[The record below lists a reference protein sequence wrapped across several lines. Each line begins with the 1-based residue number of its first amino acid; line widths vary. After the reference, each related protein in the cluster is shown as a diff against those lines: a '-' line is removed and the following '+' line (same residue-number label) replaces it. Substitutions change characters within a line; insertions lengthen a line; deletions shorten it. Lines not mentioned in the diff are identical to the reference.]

1 MANKNYRYLLVG
13 DGFSAFG
20 SWIDF
25 LAILTMAAYFYKV
38 NAFEMA
44 AVSAAALLPGIL
56 LARRIGRLTDGA
68 NPKIILQLSIGGRLL
83 LTAAIVFSGNLY
95 IFLALV
101 AIRSIFTSVAPPAI
115 NVLAVRAI
123 EEAERP
129 RFYSALNVLNNCA
142 KVVAPAIGTIASSL
156 SSEVFALLLS
166 GLCSLLA
173 MLFFGRLTVPQA
185 TARSAPLAAKSA
197 LIAQPNFLLLVYV
210 AASYA
215 FFVFMVNNLVPLALQ
230 QSGFDK
236 ALLGI
241 LISCSGLGNILTGIW
256 LTKRRNRAAAE
267 TSLMDVALP
276 ASLQAIGFGCIG
288 AVLVVAPSLHQVL
301 LPICFFII
309 GTFSARYAI
318 QCNVYMSTHFA
329 SNIGAASAAIQGW
342 QNAMILIAP
351 MIGAFVLE
359 HAGPSNL
366 FMFAA
371 AVGLVA
377 YVALLLKIQVFA
389 KTQPLGAK

>member
-1 MANKNYRYLLVG
+1 MANKNYRNLLIG
-13 DGFSAFG
+13 DGLSAFG

-25 LAILTMAAYFYKV
+25 LAILTMAAYFYNV

-56 LARRIGRLTDGA
+56 LAKRIGQAVDGTNA
-68 NPKIILQLSIGGRLL
+68 KTLLQLSIGGRLL
-83 LTAAIVFSGNLY
+83 MTAAIVFSANLY
-95 IFLALV
+95 LFLVFV

-115 NVLAVRAI
+115 NVLAVRTI
-123 EEAERP
+123 ESDERP
-129 RFYSALNVLNNCA
+129 RFYSALNVINNSA
-142 KVVAPAIGTIASSL
+142 KVIAPAIGTVASSQ

-173 MLFFGRLTVPQA
+173 MLFFGRLAVQPT
-185 TARSAPLAAKSA
+185 TAHSMPNQAKSS
-197 LIAQPNFLLLVYV
+197 LIDQPSFLSFVYV

-215 FFVFMVNNLVPLALQ
+215 FLVFMVNNLVPLALQ

-241 LISCSGLGNILTGIW
+241 LISCSGAGNILTGIW
-256 LTKRRNRAAAE
+256 LAKRSKEA
-267 TSLMDVALP
+267 TITPQLISVALP

-288 AVLVVAPSLHQVL
+288 VVLSFAPNLHQVL

-309 GTFSARYAI
+309 GTFSARFAI

-329 SNIGAASAAIQGW
+329 SNIGAVSAAVQGF

-351 MIGAFVLE
+351 MIGAVVLE
-359 HAGPSNL
+359 NAGPSNL
-366 FMFAA
+366 FLFAA
-371 AVGLVA
+371 ALGLA
-377 YVALLLKIQVFA
+377 SFGLLILKLKVSNRTA
-389 KTQPLGAK
+389 PQP

>member
-1 MANKNYRYLLVG
+1 MANKNYRNLLIG
-13 DGFSAFG
+13 DGLSAFG

-56 LARRIGRLTDGA
+56 LAKRIGQAADST
-68 NPKIILQLSIGGRLL
+68 NPKTLLQLSIGGRLL
-83 LTAAIVFSGNLY
+83 MTAAIVFSANLY
-95 IFLALV
+95 LFLVFV
-101 AIRSIFTSVAPPAI
+101 AIRSIFTSVALPAI
-115 NVLAVRAI
+115 NVLAVRTI
-123 EEAERP
+123 EQDERP
-129 RFYSALNVLNNCA
+129 RFYSALNVINNSA
-142 KVVAPAIGTIASSL
+142 KVIAPAIGTVASSL

-166 GLCSLLA
+166 GVCSLLA
-173 MLFFGRLTVPQA
+173 MLFFGLLAVQPT
-185 TARSAPLAAKSA
+185 TARSMPNQAKSS
-197 LIAQPNFLLLVYV
+197 LIQQPNFLSFVYV

-241 LISCSGLGNILTGIW
+241 LISCSGAGNILTGVW
-256 LTKRRNRAAAE
+256 LAKRSREA
-267 TSLMDVALP
+267 TITPQLISVALP

-288 AVLVVAPSLHQVL
+288 LVLAFAPHLHQVL

-309 GTFSARYAI
+309 GTFSARFAI

-329 SNIGAASAAIQGW
+329 SNIGAVSAAVQSF

-351 MIGAFVLE
+351 MIGAVVLE
-359 HAGPSNL
+359 NAGSSNL
-366 FMFAA
+366 FLFAA
-371 AVGLVA
+371 ALGLA
-377 YVALLLKIQVFA
+377 SYGLLILKLNVLNRA
-389 KTQPLGAK
+389 APQP

>member
-1 MANKNYRYLLVG
+1 MANKNYRNLLIG
-13 DGFSAFG
+13 DGLSAFG

-56 LARRIGRLTDGA
+56 LAKRIGQAADGT
-68 NPKIILQLSIGGRLL
+68 NPKTLLQLSIGGRLL
-83 LTAAIVFSGNLY
+83 MTAAIVFSANFYL
-95 IFLALV
+95 FLVFV

-115 NVLAVRAI
+115 NVLAVRTI
-123 EEAERP
+123 EQDERP
-129 RFYSALNVLNNCA
+129 RFYSALNVINNSA
-142 KVVAPAIGTIASSL
+142 KVIAPAIGTVASSM

-173 MLFFGRLTVPQA
+173 MLFFGRLAVQTT
-185 TARSAPLAAKSA
+185 TARSMPNQAKSS
-197 LIAQPNFLLLVYV
+197 LIDQPNFLPFVYV
-210 AASYA
+210 AASCA

-241 LISCSGLGNILTGIW
+241 LISCSGAGNILTGMW
-256 LTKRRNRAAAE
+256 LSKRSKE
-267 TSLMDVALP
+267 GTITPQLISVALP

-288 AVLVVAPSLHQVL
+288 VVLAFAPHLHQVL

-309 GTFSARYAI
+309 GTFSARFAI

-329 SNIGAASAAIQGW
+329 SNIGAVSTAVQGF

-351 MIGAFVLE
+351 MIGAVVLE
-359 HAGPSNL
+359 NAGPSNL
-366 FMFAA
+366 FLFAA
-371 AVGLVA
+371 ALGLA
-377 YVALLLKIQVFA
+377 SYGLLILKLKVLNRA
-389 KTQPLGAK
+389 APQP

>member
-1 MANKNYRYLLVG
+1 MANKNYRNLLIG
-13 DGFSAFG
+13 DGLSAFG

-38 NAFEMA
+38 NSFEMA

-56 LARRIGRLTDGA
+56 LSKRIGQAVDGS
-68 NPKIILQLSIGGRLL
+68 NPKTLLQLSIGGRLL
-83 LTAAIVFSGNLY
+83 MTAAIVFSTSLY
-95 IFLALV
+95 LFLVFV

-115 NVLAVRAI
+115 NVLAVRTI
-123 EEAERP
+123 EQDERP
-129 RFYSALNVLNNCA
+129 RFYSALNVINNSA
-142 KVVAPAIGTIASSL
+142 KVIAPAIGTVASSL

-173 MLFFGRLTVPQA
+173 MLFFGRLAVQPT
-185 TARSAPLAAKSA
+185 TARSMPNQAKSS
-197 LIAQPNFLLLVYV
+197 LIDQPNFLPFVYV

-241 LISCSGLGNILTGIW
+241 LISCSGAGNILTGIW
-256 LTKRRNRAAAE
+256 LAKRRKEA
-267 TSLMDVALP
+267 TITPQLISVALP

-288 AVLVVAPSLHQVL
+288 VVLAFTPNLHQVL
-301 LPICFFII
+301 LPICFVII
-309 GTFSARYAI
+309 GTFSARFAI

-329 SNIGAASAAIQGW
+329 SNIGAVSAAVQGY

-359 HAGPSNL
+359 NAGSSNL

-371 AVGLVA
+371 ALGLA
-377 YVALLLKIQVFA
+377 SFGLLILKLKVSNRTA
-389 KTQPLGAK
+389 PQP

>member
-1 MANKNYRYLLVG
+1 MANKNYRNLLIG
-13 DGFSAFG
+13 DGLSAFG

-56 LARRIGRLTDGA
+56 LAKRIGRAVDGT
-68 NPKIILQLSIGGRLL
+68 NPKTLLQLSIGGRLL
-83 LTAAIVFSGNLY
+83 MTAAIVFSANLY
-95 IFLALV
+95 LFLVFV

-115 NVLAVRAI
+115 NVLAVRTI
-123 EEAERP
+123 EPDERP
-129 RFYSALNVLNNCA
+129 RFYSVLNVINNSA
-142 KVVAPAIGTIASSL
+142 KVIAPAIGTVTSSL

-173 MLFFGRLTVPQA
+173 MLFFGRLAVQPT
-185 TARSAPLAAKSA
+185 TARSMPNHVKSSW
-197 LIAQPNFLLLVYV
+197 IDQPNFFPFAYV

-241 LISCSGLGNILTGIW
+241 LISCSGAGNILTGIW
-256 LTKRRNRAAAE
+256 LAKRSKEA
-267 TSLMDVALP
+267 TITPQLISVALP

-288 AVLVVAPSLHQVL
+288 VVLALAPNLHQVL

-309 GTFSARYAI
+309 GTFSARFAI

-329 SNIGAASAAIQGW
+329 SNIGAVSAAVQGF

-351 MIGAFVLE
+351 MVGAVVLE
-359 HAGPSNL
+359 NAGPSNL
-366 FMFAA
+366 FLFAA
-371 AVGLVA
+371 ALGLA
-377 YVALLLKIQVFA
+377 SYGLLILKLKVLNRTA
-389 KTQPLGAK
+389 PQP

>member
-1 MANKNYRYLLVG
+1 MANKNYRNLLIG
-13 DGFSAFG
+13 DGLSAFG

-56 LARRIGRLTDGA
+56 LAKRIGQATDGT
-68 NPKIILQLSIGGRLL
+68 NPKTLLQLSIGGRLL
-83 LTAAIVFSGNLY
+83 MTAAIVFSANLY
-95 IFLALV
+95 LFLVFV

-115 NVLAVRAI
+115 NVLAVRTI
-123 EEAERP
+123 ESDERP
-129 RFYSALNVLNNCA
+129 RFYSALNVINNSA
-142 KVVAPAIGTIASSL
+142 KVIAPVIGTVASSQ

-173 MLFFGRLTVPQA
+173 MLFFGRLAVQPT
-185 TARSAPLAAKSA
+185 TARSMPNQAKSS
-197 LIAQPNFLLLVYV
+197 LIDQPSFLSFVYV

-215 FFVFMVNNLVPLALQ
+215 FLVFMVNNLVPLALQ

-241 LISCSGLGNILTGIW
+241 LISCSGAGNILTGIW
-256 LTKRRNRAAAE
+256 LAKRSKEA
-267 TSLMDVALP
+267 TITPQLISVALP

-288 AVLVVAPSLHQVL
+288 VVLSFAPNLHQVL

-309 GTFSARYAI
+309 GTFSARFAI

-329 SNIGAASAAIQGW
+329 SNIGAVSAAVQGF

-351 MIGAFVLE
+351 MIGAVVLE
-359 HAGPSNL
+359 NAGPSNL
-366 FMFAA
+366 FLFAA
-371 AVGLVA
+371 ALGLA
-377 YVALLLKIQVFA
+377 SFGLLILKLKVSNRTA
-389 KTQPLGAK
+389 PQP

>member
-1 MANKNYRYLLVG
+1 MANKNYRNLLIG
-13 DGFSAFG
+13 DGLSAFG

-56 LARRIGRLTDGA
+56 LAKRIGQAADST
-68 NPKIILQLSIGGRLL
+68 NPKTLLQLSIGGRLL
-83 LTAAIVFSGNLY
+83 MTAAIVFSANLY
-95 IFLALV
+95 LFLVFV
-101 AIRSIFTSVAPPAI
+101 AIRSIFTSVALPAI
-115 NVLAVRAI
+115 NVLAVRTI
-123 EEAERP
+123 EQDERP
-129 RFYSALNVLNNCA
+129 RFYSALNVINNSA
-142 KVVAPAIGTIASSL
+142 KVIAPAIGTVASSL

-166 GLCSLLA
+166 GVCSLLA
-173 MLFFGRLTVPQA
+173 MLFFGLLAVQPT
-185 TARSAPLAAKSA
+185 TARSMPNQVKSS
-197 LIAQPNFLLLVYV
+197 LIDQPNFLSFVYV

-241 LISCSGLGNILTGIW
+241 LISCSGAGNILTGIW
-256 LTKRRNRAAAE
+256 LAKRLKEA
-267 TSLMDVALP
+267 TITPQLISVALP

-288 AVLVVAPSLHQVL
+288 VVLALAPNLHQVL

-309 GTFSARYAI
+309 GTFSARFAI
-318 QCNVYMSTHFA
+318 QCNVYMSTYFA
-329 SNIGAASAAIQGW
+329 SNIGAVSAAVQGF

-351 MIGAFVLE
+351 MIGAVVLE
-359 HAGPSNL
+359 NAGPSNL
-366 FMFAA
+366 FLFAA
-371 AVGLVA
+371 ALGLA
-377 YVALLLKIQVFA
+377 SCGLLILKLKVLNRA
-389 KTQPLGAK
+389 APQP

>member
-1 MANKNYRYLLVG
+1 MANKNYRNLLIG
-13 DGFSAFG
+13 DGLSAFG

-56 LARRIGRLTDGA
+56 LAKRIGQAADGT
-68 NPKIILQLSIGGRLL
+68 NPKTLLQLSIGGRLL
-83 LTAAIVFSGNLY
+83 MTAAIVFSANLY
-95 IFLALV
+95 LFLVFV

-115 NVLAVRAI
+115 NVLAVRTI
-123 EEAERP
+123 EPDERP
-129 RFYSALNVLNNCA
+129 RFYSALNVINNSA
-142 KVVAPAIGTIASSL
+142 KVIAPAIGTVASSL

-173 MLFFGRLTVPQA
+173 MLFFGRLAVQSI
-185 TARSAPLAAKSA
+185 TARSMPNQAKSS
-197 LIAQPNFLLLVYV
+197 LIDQPNFLPFVYV

-241 LISCSGLGNILTGIW
+241 LISCSGAGNILTGIW
-256 LTKRRNRAAAE
+256 LAKRLKDAAVLPQLI
-267 TSLMDVALP
+267 SVALP

-288 AVLVVAPSLHQVL
+288 VVLAFTPNLHQVL

-309 GTFSARYAI
+309 GTFSARFAI
-318 QCNVYMSTHFA
+318 QCNVYMSTYFA
-329 SNIGAASAAIQGW
+329 SNIGAVSAAVQGY

-351 MIGAFVLE
+351 MIGAVVLE
-359 HAGPSNL
+359 NAGPSYL
-366 FMFAA
+366 FLFAA
-371 AVGLVA
+371 ALGLA
-377 YVALLLKIQVFA
+377 SYGLLILKLKVLNRA
-389 KTQPLGAK
+389 APQP

>member
-1 MANKNYRYLLVG
+1 MANKNYRNLLIG
-13 DGFSAFG
+13 DGLSAFG

-56 LARRIGRLTDGA
+56 LAKRIGQAVDGT
-68 NPKIILQLSIGGRLL
+68 NPKTLLQLSIGGRLL
-83 LTAAIVFSGNLY
+83 MTAAIVFSANLY
-95 IFLALV
+95 LFLVFV

-115 NVLAVRAI
+115 NVLAVRTI
-123 EEAERP
+123 EPDERP
-129 RFYSALNVLNNCA
+129 RFYSALNVINNSA
-142 KVVAPAIGTIASSL
+142 KVIAPAIGTVTSSL

-173 MLFFGRLTVPQA
+173 MLFFGRLEVQPT
-185 TARSAPLAAKSA
+185 TARSMPNQVKSS
-197 LIAQPNFLLLVYV
+197 LIDQPSFLSFVYV
-210 AASYA
+210 VASYA

-241 LISCSGLGNILTGIW
+241 LISCSGAGNILTGIW
-256 LTKRRNRAAAE
+256 LAKRRKEA
-267 TSLMDVALP
+267 TITPQLISVALP

-288 AVLVVAPSLHQVL
+288 VVLALAPNLHQVI

-309 GTFSARYAI
+309 GTFSARFAI

-329 SNIGAASAAIQGW
+329 SNIGAVSAAVQGF

-351 MIGAFVLE
+351 MIGAVVLE
-359 HAGPSNL
+359 NAGPSNL
-366 FMFAA
+366 FLFASA
-371 AVGLVA
+371 LGLA
-377 YVALLLKIQVFA
+377 SCGLLILKLKVLNRPA
-389 KTQPLGAK
+389 PQP

>member
-1 MANKNYRYLLVG
+1 MANKNYRNLLIG
-13 DGFSAFG
+13 NGLSAFG

-56 LARRIGRLTDGA
+56 LAKRIGQAADST
-68 NPKIILQLSIGGRLL
+68 NPKTLLQLSIGGRLL
-83 LTAAIVFSGNLY
+83 MTAAIVFSANLY
-95 IFLALV
+95 LFLVFV
-101 AIRSIFTSVAPPAI
+101 AIRSIFTSVALPAI
-115 NVLAVRAI
+115 NVLAVRTI
-123 EEAERP
+123 EQDERP
-129 RFYSALNVLNNCA
+129 RFYSALNVINNSA
-142 KVVAPAIGTIASSL
+142 KVIAPAIGTVASSL

-166 GLCSLLA
+166 GVCSLLA
-173 MLFFGRLTVPQA
+173 MLFFGLLAVQPT
-185 TARSAPLAAKSA
+185 TARSMPNQAKSS
-197 LIAQPNFLLLVYV
+197 LIQQPNFLSFVYV

-241 LISCSGLGNILTGIW
+241 LISCSGAGNILTGVW
-256 LTKRRNRAAAE
+256 LAKRSREA
-267 TSLMDVALP
+267 TITPQLISVALP

-288 AVLVVAPSLHQVL
+288 VVLAFAPHLHQVL

-309 GTFSARYAI
+309 GTFSARFAI

-329 SNIGAASAAIQGW
+329 SNIGAVSAAVQSF

-351 MIGAFVLE
+351 MIGAVVLE
-359 HAGPSNL
+359 NAGSSNL
-366 FMFAA
+366 FLFAA
-371 AVGLVA
+371 ALGLA
-377 YVALLLKIQVFA
+377 SYGLLILKLNVLNRA
-389 KTQPLGAK
+389 APQP